1 MKRSEFIS
9 SLATIPLLSSSMN
22 MKYLEDLSSSLHR
35 TDLMPILFLGQ
46 GSPMNAIEDNEF
58 VRGFKNLTSQIPKP
72 QAILCISAHWETK
85 GTYITAMDFPRTIH
99 DFGDF
104 PKELYNVRYNAP
116 GNADLATF
124 ISKEVRTTTI
134 GLDHSWG
141 LDHGAWSVIKHVYP
155 KADIP
160 VLELSLDYTKDP
172 FYHYSLA
179 KQLAFL
185 RTKGVLIIG
194 SGNIVHNLSKVAWN
208 KLDEPNYAY
217 DWALEARTIINTAI
231 IDGNHKKLI
240 DYHSLGTAVSLA
252 IPTPEHFLPLLYIL
266 ALQQK
271 SEPLMLFNDKALG
284 GSLTMTSLKI
294 G

>member
-9 SLATIPLLSSSMN
+9 SLATMPLLSSSMN

>member
-1 MKRSEFIS
+1 MKRSAFIS
-9 SLATIPLLSSSMN
+9 SLATIPLMSTY
-22 MKYLEDLSSSLHR
+22 MKLTYLEKLSSSLYN
-35 TDLMPILFLGQ
+35 TDIMPILFLGH

-99 DFGDF
+99 DFGGF

-141 LDHGAWSVIKHVYP
+141 LDHGAWSVIKHIYP

-208 KLDEPNYAY
+208 KLDEPNFAY

-231 IDGNHKKLI
+231 IDGNHKKLCE
-240 DYHSLGTAVSLA
+240 YQTLGSAISLA
-252 IPTPEHFLPLLYIL
+252 IPSPEHFLPLLYIL

-284 GSLTMTSLKI
+284 GSLSMTSLKI

>member
-1 MKRSEFIS
+1 MDFVVVEVLQRELRIGQHCGHGIGGCHQQAFVAALEIHGPG
-9 SLATIPLLSSSMN
+9 LAEAQPTENRQAARARPVLAGQQ
-22 MKYLEDLSSSLHR
+22 HR
-35 TDLMPILFLGQ
+35 RCAVG
-46 GSPMNAIEDNEF
+46 
-58 VRGFKNLTSQIPKP
+58 V
-72 QAILCISAHWETK
+72 
-85 GTYITAMDFPRTIH
+85 MDFPRTIH
-99 DFGDF
+99 DFGGF

-124 ISKEVRTTTI
+124 ISREVRTTTI

-141 LDHGAWSVIKHVYP
+141 LDHGAWSVIKHIYP

-208 KLDEPNYAY
+208 KLDEPNFAY

-231 IDGNHKKLI
+231 IDGNHKKLCE
-240 DYHSLGTAVSLA
+240 YQTLGSAISLA
-252 IPTPEHFLPLLYIL
+252 IPSPEHFLPLLYIL

>member
-35 TDLMPILFLGQ
+35 TDLMPILFLGH

-99 DFGDF
+99 DFGGF

-116 GNADLATF
+116 GNPDLATF

-134 GLDHSWG
+134 
-141 LDHGAWSVIKHVYP
+141 
-155 KADIP
+155 
-160 VLELSLDYTKDP
+160 
-172 FYHYSLA
+172 
-179 KQLAFL
+179 
-185 RTKGVLIIG
+185 
-194 SGNIVHNLSKVAWN
+194 
-208 KLDEPNYAY
+208 
-217 DWALEARTIINTAI
+217 
-231 IDGNHKKLI
+231 
-240 DYHSLGTAVSLA
+240 
-252 IPTPEHFLPLLYIL
+252 
-266 ALQQK
+266 
-271 SEPLMLFNDKALG
+271 
-284 GSLTMTSLKI
+284 
-294 G
+294 

>member
-35 TDLMPILFLGQ
+35 TDLMPILFLGH

>member
-9 SLATIPLLSSSMN
+9 SLATMPLLSSSMN

-35 TDLMPILFLGQ
+35 TDLMPILFLGH

-99 DFGDF
+99 DFGGF

-116 GNADLATF
+116 GNPDLATF

-240 DYHSLGTAVSLA
+240 DYHSLGTAISLA
-252 IPTPEHFLPLLYIL
+252 IPTPEHFLPLT
-266 ALQQK
+266 K
-271 SEPLMLFNDKALG
+271 K
-284 GSLTMTSLKI
+284 
-294 G
+294 

>member
-9 SLATIPLLSSSMN
+9 SLATMPLLSSSMN

-35 TDLMPILFLGQ
+35 TDLMPILFLGH

-99 DFGDF
+99 DFGGF

-116 GNADLATF
+116 GNPDLATF

-179 KQLAFL
+179 KQLSFL

-231 IDGNHKKLI
+231 IDGNHNKLI
-240 DYHSLGTAVSLA
+240 DYHSLGTAISLA